1 MRYRG
6 RSGGGWIVEPCVFPL
21 FSFQGTQ
28 DIMSDQPLDDVY
40 ILIRSSLV
48 IMCYQNNV
56 GERKLVQT
64 MEDFIL
70 DVGCGENAKG
80 NVNIDQYVPKK
91 IPANFILCS
100 AEKLPF
106 REASFGC
113 VRNSYVIE
121 HLLDPPDFIN
131 ECTIIA
137 TKKVVIIT
145 DNSDWL
151 GELYFRL
158 VGSGRIFH
166 PEHCYKWSVEYM
178 RTLLS
183 RLGIKAVVTPCN
195 LSPTSIVKFFSS
207 FGKLPRIG
215 ILFYR
220 DISVEINKER

>member
-1 MRYRG
+1 MK
-6 RSGGGWIVEPCVFPL
+6 
-21 FSFQGTQ
+21 
-28 DIMSDQPLDDVY
+28 D
-40 ILIRSSLV
+40 LV
-48 IMCYQNNV
+48 
-56 GERKLVQT
+56 
-64 MEDFIL
+64 L
-70 DVGCGENAKG
+70 DVGCGEIARG
-80 NVNIDQYVPKK
+80 DVNIDQYVPKR

-121 HLLDPPDFIN
+121 HLIDPVKFIN
-131 ECTIIA
+131 DCTMISK
-137 TKKVVIIT
+137 KKVVIIT

-151 GELYFRL
+151 GEYYFRL

-183 RLGIKAVVTPCN
+183 RLKIKAIVTPCN
-195 LSPTSIVKFFSS
+195 LSPSSMVKLISS

-215 ILFYR
+215 IIFYR
-220 DISVEINKER
+220 DISVEISKEA

>member
-1 MRYRG
+1 MTVKEK
-6 RSGGGWIVEPCVFPL
+6 SE
-21 FSFQGTQ
+21 FSL
-28 DIMSDQPLDDVY
+28 MWL
-40 ILIRSSLV
+40 
-48 IMCYQNNV
+48 QNNV
-56 GERKLVQT
+56 GERKLVQIK
-64 MEDFIL
+64 DFTL

-91 IPANFILCS
+91 IPMNFILCS

-106 REASFGC
+106 QASFDC
-113 VRNSYVIE
+113 VRSSYVIE
-121 HLLDPPDFIN
+121 HLLDPVNFIN
-131 ECTIIA
+131 ECTKIA
-137 TKKVVIIT
+137 KKRVVIIT
-145 DNSDWL
+145 DNSDWV
-151 GELYFRL
+151 GEFYFRL

-195 LSPTSIVKFFSS
+195 LSPTSIVKIFSS

-220 DISVEINKER
+220 DISVEINKAR